1 MAGIDIKNKILDSH
15 MHVSGEKKKEEYS
28 ICRSTAGGH
37 ITGKWQNKD
46 PRYAGNKIFAGYG
59 MLLLLFILY
68 FHSVSILENNVVFA
82 QTSPTTSNLL
92 NDRSPSFLEAYWT
105 DNSESTSSS
114 SSAPSNNNNN
124 SIKKEVGPGEGA
136 STLAIVLVNKGRS
149 EITAL
154 TGYLTLPSSG
164 FNSIEGENLVNSS
177 NISVASHDSIVKPGE
192 TFTLYF
198 TINVLNNAEVGAYSG
213 LLKLVY
219 SKVLEVGQIS
229 ASMAVPFRITGK
241 VILDAVSSTQ
251 NLVAGSP
258 NDLRILMKNEGSAD
272 ASGVIVTITSVTDGT
287 ATTTPTVSHNK
298 NNNNNDES
306 NGESIRNNS
315 DSDNNVTASS
325 STDEAATTEN
335 GQEAGSEA
343 SIVSLQTTTFNVG
356 NIPADGAA
364 FITPTVYPSYS
375 SGGTIQNLNL
385 EISYND
391 AYGTKITTDKSIGI
405 VISPNPPES
414 VLSISPINVIN
425 TSNLGNASA
434 SSVNGEDNTDREEDT
449 ILLRAG
455 RIEEV
460 KFLVSNNGD
469 TPLKDVVLSLDSSL
483 DSVKILGDSRWTF
496 SYMNALSKQELST
509 QVFAAENVIAT
520 PIEFTVDAEY
530 ISGGQSKAD
539 SLSIGAY
546 VDGMIKI
553 EAYDFALNDIGGTPN
568 LVGNL
573 LNQGNTIALF
583 TTVEMINTG
592 QANTLTSSSSTTV
605 EQPTRPL
612 VRNFPPQQYLG
623 DLSENSP
630 LPFSIPLNID
640 KDTPRGMYPISIR
653 VTYTDNLRNMHELIL
668 NGTVN
673 YTPKST
679 VSTTEL
685 GGILGSGELSFF
697 IILVVIIL
705 AIISILAIIVIRK
718 RKNEK
723 RKSFNR
729 NNEDVELFDDKPFS
743 ADNKKASGMKQ

>member
-1 MAGIDIKNKILDSH
+1 MAGIDIKNKVLDSH
-15 MHVSGEKKKEEYS
+15 MHVTSKK
-28 ICRSTAGGH
+28 
-37 ITGKWQNKD
+37 GKWRNKYSK
-46 PRYAGNKIFAGYG
+46 YAGNKIFAGYG
-59 MLLLLFILY
+59 ILLLLFIPY
-68 FHSVSILENNVVFA
+68 SHGISILENNVVFA
-82 QTSPTTSNLL
+82 QTSPTTSDLL
-92 NDRSPSFLEAYWT
+92 TDRSPSFLEAYWT
-105 DNSESTSSS
+105 DNSESTPSSS
-114 SSAPSNNNNN
+114 SSTSSNNNN
-124 SIKKEVGPGEGA
+124 SIKNEVGPGEGA
-136 STLAIVLVNKGRS
+136 STLAVVLVNKGRS

-164 FNSIEGENLVNSS
+164 FRAIEGENLVNSS

-192 TFTLYF
+192 TFTLHF
-198 TINVLNNAEVGAYSG
+198 TIDVLNNAKVGAYSG

-229 ASMAVPFRITGK
+229 APMAVPFRITGK

-251 NLVAGSP
+251 NLAAGSP
-258 NDLRILMKNEGSAD
+258 NDLRILIRNEGSAD
-272 ASGVIVTITSVTDGT
+272 ANGVIATVTDVTDGT
-287 ATTTPTVSHNK
+287 TTATSAVSNNK
-298 NNNNNDES
+298 NNNDNDES

-325 STDEAATTEN
+325 STDEATTSED
-335 GQEAGSEA
+335 GQEADSEA
-343 SIVSLQTTTFNVG
+343 SIISLRTTTFNVG
-356 NIPADGAA
+356 NIPAGGSA

-385 EISYND
+385 EIFYND

-414 VLSISPINVIN
+414 VLSISPINIIN
-425 TSNLGNASA
+425 TSNLGNAGSA
-434 SSVNGEDNTDREEDT
+434 NSEANIDREEDT
-449 ILLRAG
+449 ILLKAG
-455 RIEEV
+455 KIEEV
-460 KFLVSNNGD
+460 TFLVSNNGD

-496 SYMNALSKQELST
+496 SSMDASSKQELST

-520 PIEFTVDAEY
+520 PIEFTVDTEY
-530 ISGGQSKAD
+530 ISGGQSKMD

-546 VDGMIKI
+546 VDGEIRIK
-553 EAYDFALNDIGGTPN
+553 AYDLALNDIGGTPN

-592 QANTLTSSSSTTV
+592 QANTSTSSSSTTT
-605 EQPTRPL
+605 EQPPRPL

-640 KDTPRGMYPISIR
+640 KGTPRDIYPISIR
-653 VTYTDNLRNMHELIL
+653 VTYTDNLRNTHELIL

-679 VSTTEL
+679 DSTAEL
-685 GGILGSGELSFF
+685 GGILGSGELSF
-697 IILVVIIL
+697 IIIPVVIIL
-705 AIISILAIIVIRK
+705 AIISILAIVVRRRRK
-718 RKNEK
+718 GEK
-723 RKSFNR
+723 RKSFNK
-729 NNEDVELFDDKPFS
+729 NNEDPELFDDKPFS
-743 ADNKKASGMKQ
+743 ADNKKVSGVKQ

>member
-1 MAGIDIKNKILDSH
+1 MAGIDIKNKVLDSH
-15 MHVSGEKKKEEYS
+15 MHVSSKK
-28 ICRSTAGGH
+28 
-37 ITGKWQNKD
+37 GKWRNKD
-46 PRYAGNKIFAGYG
+46 SKYAGNKIFAGYG
-59 MLLLLFILY
+59 ILLLLFIPY
-68 FHSVSILENNVVFA
+68 SHGISILENNVVFA
-82 QTSPTTSNLL
+82 QTSPTTSDPLT
-92 NDRSPSFLEAYWT
+92 DRSPSFLEAYWT
-105 DNSESTSSS
+105 DNSESTPSSS
-114 SSAPSNNNNN
+114 SSTSSNNNN
-124 SIKKEVGPGEGA
+124 SIKNEVGPGEGA
-136 STLAIVLVNKGRS
+136 STLAVVLVNKGRS

-164 FNSIEGENLVNSS
+164 FRAIEGENLVNSS

-192 TFTLYF
+192 TFTLHF
-198 TINVLNNAEVGAYSG
+198 TIDVLNNAKVGAYSG

-229 ASMAVPFRITGK
+229 APMAVPFRITGK

-258 NDLRILMKNEGSAD
+258 NDLRILIRNEGSAD
-272 ASGVIVTITSVTDGT
+272 ANGVIATVTDVTDGT
-287 ATTTPTVSHNK
+287 TTATPAVSNNK
-298 NNNNNDES
+298 NNNDNDES
-306 NGESIRNNS
+306 NGESIRSNS

-325 STDEAATTEN
+325 STDEATTSED
-335 GQEAGSEA
+335 GQEADSEA
-343 SIVSLQTTTFNVG
+343 SIISLRTTTFNVG
-356 NIPADGAA
+356 NIPAGGSA

-414 VLSISPINVIN
+414 VLSISPINIIN
-425 TSNLGNASA
+425 TSNLGNAGSA
-434 SSVNGEDNTDREEDT
+434 NSEANIDREEDT
-449 ILLRAG
+449 ILLKAG
-455 RIEEV
+455 KIEEV
-460 KFLVSNNGD
+460 TFLVSNNGD

-496 SYMNALSKQELST
+496 SSMDASSKQELST

-520 PIEFTVDAEY
+520 PIEFTVDTEY
-530 ISGGQSKAD
+530 ISGGQSKMD

-546 VDGMIKI
+546 VDGEIRIK
-553 EAYDFALNDIGGTPN
+553 AYDLALNDIGGTPN

-592 QANTLTSSSSTTV
+592 QANTSTSSSSTTT
-605 EQPTRPL
+605 EQPPRPL

-640 KDTPRGMYPISIR
+640 KGTPRDIYPISIR
-653 VTYTDNLRNMHELIL
+653 VTYTDNLRNTHELIL

-679 VSTTEL
+679 DSTAEL
-685 GGILGSGELSFF
+685 GGILGSGELSF
-697 IILVVIIL
+697 IIIPVVIIL
-705 AIISILAIIVIRK
+705 AIISILAIVVRRRRK
-718 RKNEK
+718 GEK
-723 RKSFNR
+723 RKSFNK
-729 NNEDVELFDDKPFS
+729 NNEDPELFDDKPFS
-743 ADNKKASGMKQ
+743 ADNKKVSGVKQ

>member
-1 MAGIDIKNKILDSH
+1 MAGIDIKNKVLDSH
-15 MHVSGEKKKEEYS
+15 MHVTSKK
-28 ICRSTAGGH
+28 
-37 ITGKWQNKD
+37 GKWRNKYSK
-46 PRYAGNKIFAGYG
+46 YAGNKIFAGYG
-59 MLLLLFILY
+59 ILLLLFIPY
-68 FHSVSILENNVVFA
+68 SHGISILENNVVFA
-82 QTSPTTSNLL
+82 QTSPTTSDPLT
-92 NDRSPSFLEAYWT
+92 DRSPSFLEAYWT
-105 DNSESTSSS
+105 DNSESTPSSS
-114 SSAPSNNNNN
+114 SSTSSNNNN
-124 SIKKEVGPGEGA
+124 SIKNEVGPGEGA
-136 STLAIVLVNKGRS
+136 STLAVVLVNKGRS

-164 FNSIEGENLVNSS
+164 FRAIEGENLVNSS

-192 TFTLYF
+192 TFTLHF
-198 TINVLNNAEVGAYSG
+198 TIDVLNNAKVGAYSG

-229 ASMAVPFRITGK
+229 APMAVPFRITGK
-241 VILDAVSSTQ
+241 IILDAVSSTQ

-258 NDLRILMKNEGSAD
+258 NDLRILIRNEGSAD
-272 ASGVIVTITSVTDGT
+272 ANGVIATVTDVTDGT
-287 ATTTPTVSHNK
+287 TTATPAVSNNK
-298 NNNNNDES
+298 NNNDNDES

-325 STDEAATTEN
+325 STDEATTSED
-335 GQEAGSEA
+335 GQEADSEA
-343 SIVSLQTTTFNVG
+343 SIISLRTTTFNVG
-356 NIPADGAA
+356 NIPAGGSA

-414 VLSISPINVIN
+414 VLSISPINIIN
-425 TSNLGNASA
+425 TSNLGNAGSA
-434 SSVNGEDNTDREEDT
+434 NSEANIDREEDT
-449 ILLRAG
+449 ILLKAG
-455 RIEEV
+455 KIEEV
-460 KFLVSNNGD
+460 TFLVSNNGD

-496 SYMNALSKQELST
+496 SSMDASSKQELST

-520 PIEFTVDAEY
+520 PIEFTVDTEY
-530 ISGGQSKAD
+530 ISGGQSKMD

-546 VDGMIKI
+546 VDGEIRIK
-553 EAYDFALNDIGGTPN
+553 AYDLALNDIGGTPN

-592 QANTLTSSSSTTV
+592 QANTSTSSSSTTT
-605 EQPTRPL
+605 EQPPRPL

-640 KDTPRGMYPISIR
+640 KGTPRDIYPISIR
-653 VTYTDNLRNMHELIL
+653 VTYTDNLRNTHELIL

-679 VSTTEL
+679 DSTTEL
-685 GGILGSGELSFF
+685 GGILGSGELSS
-697 IILVVIIL
+697 IIIPVVIIL
-705 AIISILAIIVIRK
+705 AIISILAIVVRRRRK
-718 RKNEK
+718 GEK
-723 RKSFNR
+723 RSFNK
-729 NNEDVELFDDKPFS
+729 NNEDLELFDDKPFS
-743 ADNKKASGMKQ
+743 ADNKKASGVKQ